1 MHQRQRAE
9 DVLGQ
14 MQIQS
19 AQEFF
24 AADNSPTAIA
34 YLARVLRRDPTNR
47 VAGERLISAL
57 TQRNFAL
64 PAVEPFKH
72 ESYVWSARFS
82 PDGQRLVT
90 CSEDGTVRVWAA
102 RTGQP
107 LTEPLRHGARVWSA
121 QFSPDGQRVVTASD
135 DTTARVWDA
144 DTGEPLTDPLK
155 HGASVH
161 SAQFSPDGQRVATA
175 CWDGA
180 AQVWDARTGQP
191 LASPLNM
198 EQRWQPW
205 SPLSLVQMGR
215 T

>member
-1 MHQRQRAE
+1 MEHACGPLNLVRM
-9 DVLGQ
+9 G
-14 MQIQS
+14 S
-19 AQEFF
+19 AW
-24 AADNSPTAIA
+24 SP
-34 YLARVLRRDPTNR
+34 RRT
-47 VAGERLISAL
+47 
-57 TQRNFAL
+57 T
-64 PAVEPFKH
+64 
-72 ESYVWSARFS
+72 
-82 PDGQRLVT
+82 
-90 CSEDGTVRVWAA
+90 
-102 RTGQP
+102 P
-107 LTEPLRHGARVWSA
+107 L
-121 QFSPDGQRVVTASD
+121 
-135 DTTARVWDA
+135 ARVWDA